1 MHVLTYICSY
11 ISLCPEVSWAL
22 MEIKGLKSI
31 RMPYIT
37 NVCLWRSSMVIMGT
51 CLRNL
56 YVKVWRPNKFPL
68 HIEYRLY
75 FYKTSFTYW
84 KLKMF
89 SEMDSIFKHIYGKH
103 FKCLLTNFTIIFIL
117 PFWIYFNHS
126 LSEWFKR
133 KRWIINRLQRKL
145 VFIWRNLFKGTG
157 FLCKGQPIF
166 NANSFKHD
174 TSFEQP
180 VIWLRVYI
188 KVPKACY
195 RNMR

>member
-1 MHVLTYICSY
+1 METKNVQRNTY
-11 ISLCPEVSWAL
+11 
-22 MEIKGLKSI
+22 
-31 RMPYIT
+31 
-37 NVCLWRSSMVIMGT
+37 
-51 CLRNL
+51 
-56 YVKVWRPNKFPL
+56 
-68 HIEYRLY
+68 
-75 FYKTSFTYW
+75 
-84 KLKMF
+84 
-89 SEMDSIFKHIYGKH
+89 MDSIFKHIYGKH

-195 RNMR
+195 RNMRYHLRMRGLRSNSKFMWYVSLSIYGIKSF